1 MITDPPDLSR
11 KQEEYTV
18 TFAQKLDKAIG
29 YIFHG
34 FEWAVRILLVAM
46 TILIVLQ
53 VMLRNVFHYSIR
65 WGDEVALDMFIY
77 ITFFTLAVAL
87 RGDQH
92 LRVELFVSWLPE
104 KGRKCLELI
113 DNLILLTLSVM
124 MVYTGFILVQ
134 YGFNSKM
141 ASTGWPTA
149 IIYLPTPL
157 AGLMCCI
164 QQIMRIFGIAKSEV
178 ADRYIKGVF
187 KE

>member
-1 MITDPPDLSR
+1 M
-11 KQEEYTV
+11 
-18 TFAQKLDKAIG
+18 TFAQKLDKMVG

-46 TILIVLQ
+46 TLLIVLQ
-53 VMLRNVFHYSIR
+53 VTLRNLFGYSIR

-92 LRVELFVSWLPE
+92 LRVELFVARLP
-104 KGRKCLELI
+104 KGARKLVELL
-113 DNLILLTLSVM
+113 DNLILLALCIM

-134 YGFNSKM
+134 YGLNSKM

-149 IIYLPTPL
+149 VIYLPTPIT
-157 AGLMCCI
+157 GIMCCI
-164 QQIMRIFGIAKSEV
+164 HQVMRILGIAKSEV
-178 ADRYIKGVF
+178 AERYIKGVF
-187 KE
+187 EE

>member
-1 MITDPPDLSR
+1 M
-11 KQEEYTV
+11 

-46 TILIVLQ
+46 TLLIVLQ
-53 VMLRNVFHYSIR
+53 VTLRNVFSYSLK

-92 LRVELFVSWLPE
+92 LRVELFVARLPRL
-104 KGRKCLELI
+104 GRKYLELI
-113 DNLILLTLSVM
+113 DNLILLALCGM
-124 MVYTGFILVQ
+124 MFWTGIILVK

-149 IIYLPTPL
+149 VIYLPTPIT
-157 AGLMCCI
+157 GLMCCI
-164 QQIMRIFGIAKSEV
+164 HQVMRIFGIAKSEV

-187 KE
+187 EE